1 MTQALRSSSD
11 EALCSSS
18 YKARAV
24 AKPATN
30 QRQKRHSRLCRGAN
44 RNESIGVADYHRTV
58 IESSSSPVSDGRE
71 AETFHLSSRLRLMN
85 SKFLPIS
92 LLIAGLLKL
101 SIRTNF
107 VGYL

>member
-1 MTQALRSSSD
+1 MSS
-11 EALCSSS
+11 L
-18 YKARAV
+18 
-24 AKPATN
+24 AKLVPLLPPATD
-30 QRQKRHSRLCRGAN
+30 QRQKRHPRLCRGAN